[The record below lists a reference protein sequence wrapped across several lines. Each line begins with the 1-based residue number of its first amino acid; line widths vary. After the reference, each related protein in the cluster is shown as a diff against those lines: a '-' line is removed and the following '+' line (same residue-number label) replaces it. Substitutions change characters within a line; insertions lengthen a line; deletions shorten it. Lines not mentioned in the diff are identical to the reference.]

1 MTRRAIHFLITL
13 WIALLPGLA
22 LAVPVTDLVIER
34 AEQEFGPTLPANGSF
49 SVRMAQGTPAEGEFI
64 KEFWIDPD
72 SGQFIAN
79 LVTERGDIRRIQ
91 GLAILNIPVPVV
103 TRRVMPEEIL
113 SEADIQIIDMPW
125 ARVHSFAVTEFDG
138 LNGMQ
143 VRRMLTPGRPVHRQS
158 VIPPIIV
165 ARGDRVIIELKHG
178 PLQLTA
184 TGKAIS
190 DAHLGQEV
198 RVVNLSS
205 NKTITAV
212 ARADGVVEALF

>member
-13 WIALLPGLA
+13 WIALLPGVA

-34 AEQEFGPTLPANGSF
+34 AEQEFGPTLPTNGSF

-113 SEADIQIIDMPW
+113 TEADIQIVDMPW

-165 ARGDRVIIELKHG
+165 ARGDRVIIELKYG